1 MEINVLFNEAR
12 PESIWYEKKIV
23 REREPKT
30 DSLRLFGME
39 NFILF
44 PHKTS
49 MGRSIFDCKH
59 VINRTAMSEHEET
72 KKKFC

>member
-1 MEINVLFNEAR
+1 
-12 PESIWYEKKIV
+12 
-23 REREPKT
+23 
-30 DSLRLFGME
+30 ME

-72 KKKFC
+72 KKKVLLIFAEKQTKHRKKYFLDVVYA